1 MAGIRKDGDG
11 QILEKDDVQVKRPQ
25 RYTCVLHNDNYTT
38 QDFVVFIL
46 QKIFKLDLLM
56 ARSVMLKV
64 HIHGKGNVG
73 DYSYDV
79 ASSKAQKVESLAKE
93 NEFPLKC
100 TVEQI

>member
-1 MAGIRKDGDG
+1 MADIRKGNDG
-11 QILEKDDVQVKRPQ
+11 QILEKDDVRVKRPQ

-38 QDFVVFIL
+38 MEFVVFIL
-46 QKIFKLDLLM
+46 QKIFKLD
-56 ARSVMLKV
+56 AVKAQNIMLKV
-64 HIHGKGNVG
+64 HMHGKGNVG

-79 ASSKAQKVESLAKE
+79 ASSKARKVESLAKE

>member
-73 DYSYDV
+73 IIPTM
-79 ASSKAQKVESLAKE
+79 SLPPRLKRSRAWPRRMS
-93 NEFPLKC
+93 FP
-100 TVEQI
+100 